1 MSFELEYDSEWV
13 TVRPRQRSRL
23 GRLLAQR
30 SGGGIDSAAESDR
43 EVAFALA
50 EVRMV
55 TEGEPGAAQIED
67 DAVRMRHRVA
77 AALDGRSA
85 GALGLPPVVDLTFRT
100 DVEGALGTPS
110 FNLRHWW
117 LKFGLV
123 QKPKRVGAIL
133 ETDDGNRRLPLWL
146 LDAVE
151 VSERFEPGT
160 DLAEHWETL
169 ARFRRA
175 LDPGVE
181 MSTDVNPARVSMTDF
196 LQGLEVRLADSFGIA
211 PKTDLEGHLD
221 FDPVPFS
228 GRNLEGIAEDQVAE
242 EDSELGG
249 EAMRRFQERVRTRGA
264 LPAYRVGDGSFLVVD
279 RSAQTALEVMSRK
292 QRAGPAEREAF
303 VRNPRAA
310 IASATAKK
318 LRETGELEGLSPE
331 GEEEAIE
338 AKAGPAFVETVE
350 YSGRVIGTTVYENPE
365 LDMSGQLRTTWL
377 PEGFGAAAEALQAMD
392 DQALD
397 RLAEEI
403 GRAVAEGRETAVVD
417 GVEFSANAASLEGIE
432 TLKRTREQDDS
443 RSGESAREDQS
454 DTSGGPVIL
463 ETKQNFSDLEWQPK
477 FSPRDGQFAE
487 SVPAGVVTA
496 LKDYQRDGLEW
507 QKECWSAG
515 LPGALNADEQG
526 LGKTLQT
533 IAFLRAV
540 HDRQAEAQASTS
552 SPVLVVAPTS
562 LLPTWEA
569 EVARHTDPH
578 GLGQVIRLYGSGLG
592 GYKASGVEGIDT
604 ESGEAKLDL
613 GMLEEAIAEGRGHR
627 FWMLTTYTTLTNYHH
642 SLGRIPFAVVVFDE
656 IQALKNPAS
665 LRSFA
670 ARAIRADFRIGLT
683 GTPIENRTS
692 DLWAVMDQL
701 VPGALGTLEEFNDA
715 YSEPDQ
721 EKMSE
726 LHGRVFLPVDGRPRL
741 AMRRT
746 KAEVAAQLPRKSR
759 RLHPRLMPQS
769 QVAAYDAARLM
780 VTKGRGGLKALHHI
794 RSVSVHPD
802 LALRRGGSDF
812 VGESARIDATF
823 DVIREIRDRGER
835 ALVFIEHRLVQYQFV
850 EVARREFG
858 LSRIDI
864 INGSTPIRQRQLI
877 VERFQRHMDED
888 GGFDLLVLGTRA
900 AGTGLTLTAATHVIH
915 VSRWWNPAVE
925 EQCNDRVHR
934 IGQDRAVTV
943 HVPMAVHPAYREDSF
958 DCLLHSLMSRKRKLA
973 DSALWPMGDTESDV
987 AGLQEG
993 MARAPGQGGDV
1004 SGTTS
1009 PVAAALLA
1017 TFSRDGKPVPVFE
1030 ADGSV
1035 EYE

>member
-1 MSFELEYDSEWV
+1 MAFELEYDSEWV
-13 TVRPRQRSRL
+13 TVRPRRRSRL
-23 GRLLAQR
+23 RRLVPQR
-30 SGGGIDSAAESDR
+30 NDGGVDAAAEADR

-55 TEGEPGAAQIED
+55 SEGELGAAHIED

-77 AALDGRSA
+77 AALNGKSA
-85 GALGLPPVVDLTFRT
+85 AALGLPPVVELTFRT

-110 FNLRHWW
+110 FRLRHSWS
-117 LKFGLV
+117 KFGRE
-123 QKPKRVGAIL
+123 QKPRRVGAIL
-133 ETDDGNRRLPLWL
+133 ETDDGIRRLPPWL
-146 LDAVE
+146 LSAVE
-151 VSERFEPGT
+151 VSEGFEPGT
-160 DLAEHWETL
+160 DLAEHWEAL

-181 MSTDVNPARVSMTDF
+181 MSADVEAARVTMTDF
-196 LQGLEVRLADSFGIA
+196 LQGLEVTIADSFGIA
-211 PKTDLEGHLD
+211 PKSDSEGRLD
-221 FDPVPFS
+221 FDLVPFW
-228 GRNLEGIAEDQVAE
+228 GRSLEGVAEDEVAE
-242 EDSELGG
+242 AHSELRG

-264 LPAYRVGDGSFLVVD
+264 LPAYRVGDGSYLVVD
-279 RSAQTALEVMSRK
+279 RSARTALEVMSRK

-310 IASATAKK
+310 IAAATAKR
-318 LRETGELEGLSPE
+318 LRETGELDGLNPE

-350 YSGRVIGTTVYENPE
+350 YSGRVIGTKVYQNPE
-365 LDMSGQLRTTWL
+365 LNMPNGPRTTWL
-377 PEGFGAAAEALQAMD
+377 PEGFGAAAEALQGMD
-392 DQALD
+392 EHALEG
-397 RLAEEI
+397 LAEEVRRSI
-403 GRAVAEGRETAVVD
+403 TEGRETVVVG
-417 GVEFSANAASLEGIE
+417 GVEFPANGASLEGIE
-432 TLKRTREQDDS
+432 ALNRSRKKSDAGSRES
-443 RSGESAREDQS
+443 ESEGQREAAR
-454 DTSGGPVIL
+454 GPVIL
-463 ETKQNFSDLEWQPK
+463 DTKQNFSDLGWRPELA
-477 FSPRDGQFAE
+477 PRDGNLFE
-487 SVPAGVVTA
+487 GVPTGVVTA
-496 LKDYQRDGLEW
+496 LKDHQREGLEW
-507 QKECWSAG
+507 QRQCWTVGLAG
-515 LPGALNADEQG
+515 VLNADEQG

-540 HDRQAEAQASTS
+540 QDRQAGVADSF
-552 SPVLVVAPTS
+552 PVLVVAPTS
-562 LLPTWEA
+562 LLPTWES
-569 EVARHTDPH
+569 EVARHTDRH
-578 GLGQVIRLYGSGLG
+578 GLGHVIRLYGSGLG
-592 GYKASGVEGIDT
+592 GYKARGVAGVDT
-604 ESGEAKLDL
+604 ESGDAKLDL
-613 GMLEEAIAEGRGHR
+613 AMLEEAISEGRGHR

-642 SLGRIPFAVVVFDE
+642 SLGRIPFAVAVFDE

-670 ARAIRADFRIGLT
+670 VRAIRADFRIGLT

-701 VPGALGTLEEFNDA
+701 VPGALGTLKEFNDE

-721 EKMSE
+721 ATMSD
-726 LHGRVFLPVDGRPRL
+726 LHARVFLPCQGLPRL
-741 AMRRT
+741 ALRRT
-746 KAEVAAQLPRKSR
+746 KAEVAAQLPQKSR
-759 RLHPRLMPQS
+759 RLHPRLMPEGQI
-769 QVAAYDAARLM
+769 AAYDAARLK
-780 VTKGRGGLKALHHI
+780 VTKGQGGLKALHHI

-812 VGESARIDATF
+812 VGDSARIHAAF
-823 DVIREIRDRGER
+823 DVIRGVRDRGER

-877 VERFQRHMDED
+877 VERFQRHLQED

-943 HVPMAVHPAYREDSF
+943 HVPMAVHPEYREHSF

-987 AGLQEG
+987 EGLQDG
-993 MARAPGQGGDV
+993 MVREPGERDDV
-1004 SGTTS
+1004 SNAD
-1009 PVAAALLA
+1009 PVATAMLA
-1017 TFSRDGKPVPVFE
+1017 TFARDGRPAPVFGT
-1030 ADGSV
+1030 DGSV
-1035 EYE
+1035 EYK

>member
-1 MSFELEYDSEWV
+1 M
-13 TVRPRQRSRL
+13 
-23 GRLLAQR
+23 
-30 SGGGIDSAAESDR
+30 
-43 EVAFALA
+43 
-50 EVRMV
+50 
-55 TEGEPGAAQIED
+55 
-67 DAVRMRHRVA
+67 
-77 AALDGRSA
+77 
-85 GALGLPPVVDLTFRT
+85 VDLTFRT

-110 FNLRHWW
+110 FQLRHWW
-117 LKFGLV
+117 LKFGRV
-123 QKPKRVGAIL
+123 QRPRRVGAIL

-151 VSERFEPGT
+151 VSEQLAPGT
-160 DLAEHWETL
+160 DLAEHWEAL

-181 MSTDVNPARVSMTDF
+181 MSTDVDAARVSMTDF

-211 PKTDLEGHLD
+211 PKTDSQGRLD
-221 FDPVPFS
+221 FDPVPFWGGS
-228 GRNLEGIAEDQVAE
+228 LEGVAEDEVAE
-242 EDSELGG
+242 AHSELSG

-279 RSAQTALEVMSRK
+279 RSAQTTLEVMSRK
-292 QRAGPAEREAF
+292 QRARPAEREAF

-310 IASATAKK
+310 IAAATAAR
-318 LRETGELEGLSPE
+318 LREAGELAGLKPE

-338 AKAGPAFVETVE
+338 AKARPLFVETVE
-350 YSGRVIGTTVYENPE
+350 YSERVIGTKVYEDPD
-365 LDMSGQLRTTWL
+365 LDVSGRLRTTWL
-377 PEGFGAAAEALQAMD
+377 PEGFGAAAEALQGMD

-397 RLAEEI
+397 ELAEEI
-403 GRAVAEGRETAVVD
+403 RTAIAEGRETVVVG
-417 GVEFSANAASLEGIE
+417 GVEFPAAEASLEGIE
-432 TLKRTREQDDS
+432 ALKRTRKLDS
-443 RSGESAREDQS
+443 ELAASEKEDQP
-454 DTSGGPVIL
+454 DAGKRPVIL
-463 ETKQNFSDLEWQPK
+463 DTKQNFSDLEWRPELA
-477 FSPRDGQFAE
+477 PRDGQLAE
-487 SVPAGVVTA
+487 GVPAGVATA
-496 LKDYQRDGLEW
+496 LKDYQREGLKW
-507 QKECWSAG
+507 LKECWSVG

-540 HDRQAEAQASTS
+540 QDQQAQAQASTS

-578 GLGQVIRLYGSGLG
+578 GLGHVVRLYGSGLG
-592 GYKASGVEGIDT
+592 GYKARGVGGVDT

-613 GMLEEAIAEGRGHR
+613 GMLEEAIAAGRGHR

-642 SLGRIPFAVVVFDE
+642 SLGRIPFAVAVFDE

-670 ARAIRADFRIGLT
+670 ARALRGDFRIGLT

-701 VPGALGTLEEFNDA
+701 VPGALGTLEEFNSK
-715 YSEPDQ
+715 YSVPNPG
-721 EKMSE
+721 KMSE
-726 LHGRVFLPVDGRPRL
+726 LHGQVFLPGQGRPRL

-769 QVAAYDAARLM
+769 QAAAYDAARLK

-794 RSVSVHPD
+794 RSVSAHPD
-802 LALRRGGSDF
+802 LASRRGGSDF
-812 VGESARIDATF
+812 VSDSARIDATF
-823 DVIREIRDRGER
+823 DVIRDVRDRGER

-858 LSRIDI
+858 LPRIDI

-877 VERFQRHMDED
+877 VERFQRHLDQD

-973 DSALWPMGDTESDV
+973 DSALWPMDATPN
-987 AGLQEG
+987 L
-993 MARAPGQGGDV
+993 MWPGCRTAW
-1004 SGTTS
+1004 SGS
-1009 PVAAALLA
+1009 PANEVM
-1017 TFSRDGKPVPVFE
+1017 
-1030 ADGSV
+1030 
-1035 EYE
+1035 